1 MKPNTPHAVF
11 TPEHSIALGGHF
23 YSFSNLQDSVVG
35 IYHCFAVDNIIT
47 NTEHPDTRVLLFRMM
62 EYVYKFYVRGADPQ
76 SKQFDFVSTWVLLT
90 LA

>member
-1 MKPNTPHAVF
+1 MKPNSPHAVF
-11 TPEHSIALGGHF
+11 TPEHSIALRGHF

-47 NTEHPDTRVLLFRMM
+47 NTEHPEMRVLLFRMM
-62 EYVYKFYVRGADPQ
+62 EYMYKFYVRGADPQ
-76 SKQFDFVSTWVLLT
+76 SKLFDFFSTRALLM